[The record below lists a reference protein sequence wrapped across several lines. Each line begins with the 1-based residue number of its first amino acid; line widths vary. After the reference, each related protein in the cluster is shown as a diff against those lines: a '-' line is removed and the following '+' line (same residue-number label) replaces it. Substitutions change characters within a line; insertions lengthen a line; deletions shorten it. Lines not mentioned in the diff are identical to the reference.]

1 MDLYQALLSQAAPV
15 KIEPSETS
23 YFTKPQPGL
32 DPRLFRNNKVISTV
46 RDAIL
51 SMLFSHLNKHYQGS
65 EDWTHVWLAGSAV
78 SFQWAADREPLDLDC
93 LVGVDYIKFR
103 QSNEDYARVSD
114 REISKLFN
122 DGFREELQPLTSNFL
137 GTYELTF
144 YVNVLTDITKIKP
157 YSAYSLTTDDWTIE
171 PHVEEVKV
179 TEAWKSKTQKDKSM
193 AMEILTR
200 YEQAL
205 TQASGAKSDSAR
217 LNAEAALRLA
227 VDQGAA
233 LFEDIHGGRKY
244 AFSPEGLGYA
254 DYANYRWQVGKASG
268 VVQALKA
275 LKEISTKT
283 RKEFESQTYGV
294 ELPDAS
300 VLIRRAIRRK

>member
-1 MDLYQALLSQAAPV
+1 MDLYQALLSQASPV

-32 DPRLFRNNKVISTV
+32 DPRLFRNNRVISTV

-51 SMLFSHLNKHYQGS
+51 SILFSHLNKNYQGA

-122 DGFREELQPLTSNFL
+122 DGFREELHPVTSNFL

-157 YSAYSLTTDDWTIE
+157 YAAYSLTTDDWTVE
-171 PHVEEVKV
+171 PHIEEVKE

-227 VDQGAA
+227 VEQGSA

-275 LKEISTKT
+275 LKELSTKT

>member
-1 MDLYQALLSQAAPV
+1 MDLYQALLSQATPV
-15 KIEPSETS
+15 KVEPSETS
-23 YFTKPQPGL
+23 YFTSSKPGL
-32 DPRLFRNNKVISTV
+32 DPRLFRNNKLIPSV

-51 SMLFSHLNKHYQGS
+51 SLLFSHLNKHYVGG
-65 EDWTHVWLAGSAV
+65 EDWANVWLAGSAV
-78 SFQWAADREPLDLDC
+78 SYKWAADREPLDLDC
-93 LVGVDYIKFR
+93 LVGLDYIKFR
-103 QSNEDYARVSD
+103 QTNEGYLRFSD
-114 REISKLFN
+114 REVSKELN
-122 DGFREELQPLTSNFL
+122 DRFREELQPITSKFL
-137 GTYELTF
+137 DTYELTF
-144 YVNVLTDITKIKP
+144 YVNVISDIVKIKP
-157 YSAYSLTTDDWTIE
+157 YAAYSLTVDDWTVEPFIE
-171 PHVEEVKV
+171 ETKPDKV
-179 TEAWKSKTQKDKSM
+179 WDFKVQKDKSM

-233 LFEDIHGGRKY
+233 LFEDIHSNRNY

-300 VLIRRAIRRK
+300 VLIRRAIRGK